1 MDHDRLFKELLST
14 FFFEFLELFFPALTG
29 CIDRAQ
35 APVFLDKESFGQSKS
50 RQEADLV
57 VRLRM
62 RGEEAHFLVHLEH
75 QARTEADFPQR
86 MHHYFSRLLEKYGHP
101 IYPIALFSFPKPL
114 TKQPDRYQMTGAGRR
129 VLDFRYAALQLNRM
143 NWRPFARQA
152 NPVASAL
159 MARMNI
165 APRERA
171 RVKLQCLRL
180 LATLGLDRKKSHLIS
195 GFVDSYLQL
204 NAAEVRIFDRSLEE
218 LSQEERREIMQITTS
233 WKEEGRIEGL
243 AEGRNEG
250 RNEGLVEGLL
260 EGLETALQLKFG
272 SQAWPLIQRMQNY
285 SLDALQELR
294 RKLLDGAQLDQL

>member
-1 MDHDRLFKELLST
+1 MDHDRLFKELLRT

-29 CIDRAQ
+29 CIDRCQ
-35 APVFLDKESFGQSKS
+35 APIFLDKESFGQSK
-50 RQEADLV
+50 RRREVDLV
-57 VRLRM
+57 VRLKM
-62 RGEEAHFLVHLEH
+62 NGQETHFLVHVEH
-75 QARTEADFPQR
+75 QAQARGGFPGR
-86 MHHYFSRLLEKYGHP
+86 MHRYFSRLLERYGHP
-101 IYPIALFSFPKPL
+101 VYPIALFSFDRPL
-114 TKQPDRYQMTGAGRR
+114 TKQPDRYQMTVAGRR

-143 NWRPFARQA
+143 NWCHFARQA

-180 LATLGLDRKKSHLIS
+180 LATLALDRKKSHLIS
-195 GFVDSYLQL
+195 DFVDSYLQL
-204 NAAEVRIFDRSLEE
+204 DPAEVRIFKRSLEK
-218 LSQEERREIMQITTS
+218 LPQDERQEIMQITNS

-243 AEGRNEG
+243 AEGRSKG

-260 EGLETALQLKFG
+260 EGLETALELKFG
-272 SQAWPLIQRMQNY
+272 PPARPLILRMQNY

-294 RKLLDGAQLDQL
+294 RKLLDGAQLDEL